1 MYKIG
6 GDKVKGIV
14 DRIEGN
20 YVILEINGEMQSIK
34 KEKFPE
40 EIKEGDIVKFKENK
54 FIILKEETEKRRK
67 SIEELFNDLKE

>member
-1 MYKIG
+1 M
-6 GDKVKGIV
+6 KGIV

>member
-1 MYKIG
+1 M
-6 GDKVKGIV
+6 KGIV

-20 YVILEINGEMQSIK
+20 YVILEINGEIQSIK